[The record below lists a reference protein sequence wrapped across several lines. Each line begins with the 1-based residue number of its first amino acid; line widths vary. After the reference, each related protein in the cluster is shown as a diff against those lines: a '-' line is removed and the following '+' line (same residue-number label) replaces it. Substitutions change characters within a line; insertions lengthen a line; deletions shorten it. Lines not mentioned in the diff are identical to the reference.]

1 MANGRAKEKGTAQSR
16 TEQDE
21 QEDRSRES
29 LFPHL
34 KQLTSKRKP
43 AAVRVGKSR
52 WEGSTVSVM
61 CDEKI
66 LFVLYIF
73 YDDYKNQL
81 D

>member
-1 MANGRAKEKGTAQSR
+1 MANGRAKETAAAAQSR

-52 WEGSTVSVM
+52 WKGSAVCVM
-61 CDEKI
+61 CDEGI
-66 LFVLYIF
+66 LFNTL
-73 YDDYKNQL
+73 
-81 D
+81 